1 MRLKVP
7 CYLYTMFEVERVQ
20 LFTHLFLN
28 FINNLHVMP
37 NLKRRTMS
45 DKKTSFKKAAVK
57 ILERTDKPM
66 TPAEITKIALE
77 ENFIDSTGETPEA
90 TMAAQIYVDIKDKNS
105 PFRKVGRGLFT
116 LKKKSEV
123 LNSPQLIIE
132 NQNELTKESLRKLLH
147 SMDPFQFEYLS
158 ADLLQKIGYEN
169 VVVTKRSGDKGIDIV
184 ANLTVGGITNVKTV
198 VQVKRWGNKK
208 VSGAEI
214 AQLRG
219 SAETDQRGLI
229 ITTSDFTK
237 DGVEEAQAPN
247 KMPVSLVNGDKLVQ
261 LLIKYGVGVK
271 KQDLLMLSIDDS
283 YFQNFST
290 EEMRATD
297 SEKSRS
303 IWPLPGGIDRY
314 VETLD
319 LFLTQIAK
327 GNNSRNGLSKWY
339 LDNFENVT
347 SEGTTQGY
355 INVPKN
361 MGLTQFS
368 NGIFSLTVDGENYIK
383 KKDKELLYEIIAKN
397 ILAFDDVYEYIKTS
411 ATPISEEE
419 VLSYLKENFN
429 IEWTTFAQVNFRLR
443 WLENL
448 EKIVKTD
455 DGYTIK

>member
-1 MRLKVP
+1 
-7 CYLYTMFEVERVQ
+7 MFEVERVQ

-198 VQVKRWGNKK
+198 
-208 VSGAEI
+208 
-214 AQLRG
+214 
-219 SAETDQRGLI
+219 
-229 ITTSDFTK
+229 
-237 DGVEEAQAPN
+237 
-247 KMPVSLVNGDKLVQ
+247 
-261 LLIKYGVGVK
+261 
-271 KQDLLMLSIDDS
+271 
-283 YFQNFST
+283 
-290 EEMRATD
+290 
-297 SEKSRS
+297 
-303 IWPLPGGIDRY
+303 
-314 VETLD
+314 
-319 LFLTQIAK
+319 
-327 GNNSRNGLSKWY
+327 
-339 LDNFENVT
+339 
-347 SEGTTQGY
+347 
-355 INVPKN
+355 
-361 MGLTQFS
+361 
-368 NGIFSLTVDGENYIK
+368 
-383 KKDKELLYEIIAKN
+383 
-397 ILAFDDVYEYIKTS
+397 
-411 ATPISEEE
+411 
-419 VLSYLKENFN
+419 
-429 IEWTTFAQVNFRLR
+429 
-443 WLENL
+443 
-448 EKIVKTD
+448 
-455 DGYTIK
+455 